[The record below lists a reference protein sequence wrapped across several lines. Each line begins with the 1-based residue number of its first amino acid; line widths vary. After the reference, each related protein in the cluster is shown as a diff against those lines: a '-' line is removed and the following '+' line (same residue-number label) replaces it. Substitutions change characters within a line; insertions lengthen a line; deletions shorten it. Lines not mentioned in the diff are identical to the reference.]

1 MYRLPEE
8 MRPTLAK
15 PFGRLFDSE
24 ELTKP
29 AFGKVVRDIPVIA
42 TVGDRVTETL
52 WRLGRAP
59 EVQIVDGRENRM
71 ERKPPDV
78 PYARMVRVKN
88 PPGAITQSAI
98 DAIRE
103 VFDGSKPARLLVD
116 GEEDLLAIP
125 VVVLAPLL
133 TGVFYGQ
140 PGVGIVLIR
149 VTMASKVRNKAIL
162 TKMKAPVLA

>member
-15 PFGRLFDSE
+15 PLGRLFDSE

-29 AFGKVVRDIPVIA
+29 AFGKVVWGIPVIA

-78 PYARMVRVKN
+78 PYARVVRVKN

-125 VVVLAPLL
+125 AVVLAPLL

-149 VTMASKVRNKAIL
+149 VTVASKVRNRAIL
-162 TKMKAPVLA
+162 AKMKAPVLA